1 MCVRETGSGR
11 ETTAVCAHMHA
22 VRVCAKRRRVRTHM
36 AAICA
41 ASVVGLGR
49 EKVSGKAEWE
59 GGKSETSCST
69 SWNASPAFLLTA
81 WCSVRHEE
89 QLLGMLRPAARSG
102 LRSSQ
107 SRRRGCDGETFYLI
121 TTFRDAKHWFRKPFL
136 ISVKRKIQS
145 YRCWNWR
152 DSGVKAKTMYFNQE
166 TIQSNFIR
174 IQSG

>member
-11 ETTAVCAHMHA
+11 ETTAVCAHTHA
-22 VRVCAKRRRVRTHM
+22 VWACAKRRRVRTHM

-107 SRRRGCDGETFYLI
+107 SRRR
-121 TTFRDAKHWFRKPFL
+121 DAKRWFRKRFL
-136 ISVKRKIQS
+136 IGVKRKIQCH
-145 YRCWNWR
+145 RCWNWSY
-152 DSGVKAKTMYFNQE
+152 SGVKAKTMYFNQE
-166 TIQSNFIR
+166 TIRIHFIR
-174 IQSG
+174 IQNG

>member
-1 MCVRETGSGR
+1 MCEGDREWERDYSS
-11 ETTAVCAHMHA
+11 VCAHA
-22 VRVCAKRRRVRTHM
+22 RVRVCARRRRVRTHM

-89 QLLGMLRPAARSG
+89 QLLGMLRPAALSG

-107 SRRRGCDGETFYLI
+107 SRRRVCDGETFHLI
-121 TTFRDAKHWFRKPFL
+121 TTFRDAKRWFRKCFP
-136 ISVKRKIQS
+136 IGVKRKIQS
-145 YRCWNWR
+145 YRCWNWSY
-152 DSGVKAKTMYFNQE
+152 SGVKAKTMSFIQE
-166 TIQSNFIR
+166 IIRINFIW
-174 IQSG
+174 IQNG